1 MVQPLFADQIEMFGC
16 DSKKGQIGRDFTGT
30 EHKPKGRKRT
40 ASKSD
45 QGTGMS
51 KMPTYEE
58 FYGYFEQC
66 MKQKKDD
73 PKIYTE
79 WIEDKYEAWKLN
91 EWKKEKGAKLIPI
104 KNWRST
110 LRQCLP
116 YRMRNKV
123 KDLTVRAEILKPT
136 GKMAQIENEL
146 ILSAYNHF
154 SVMKKLELKH
164 EECFKFLYE
173 RGIFKDV
180 ETRRIAIHTLSF
192 VYGYCSLLLNL
203 RLKDIDISSDDSHI
217 LIDQM
222 TEDLLSGILNRK
234 SASFETTNES

>member
-1 MVQPLFADQIEMFGC
+1 
-16 DSKKGQIGRDFTGT
+16 
-30 EHKPKGRKRT
+30 
-40 ASKSD
+40 
-45 QGTGMS
+45 MS

-58 FYGYFEQC
+58 FYGYFEQS

-173 RGIFKDV
+173 RGIFKDPEEISERTGKPWSEWYDSLAQKAFYRALDYAKAHKWKAEDIRRLRTGQDPILKRYGSILAL
-180 ETRRIAIHTLSF
+180 ETYFKRFENEDQLRRTL
-192 VYGYCSLLLNL
+192 G
-203 RLKDIDISSDDSHI
+203 
-217 LIDQM
+217 
-222 TEDLLSGILNRK
+222 
-234 SASFETTNES
+234 